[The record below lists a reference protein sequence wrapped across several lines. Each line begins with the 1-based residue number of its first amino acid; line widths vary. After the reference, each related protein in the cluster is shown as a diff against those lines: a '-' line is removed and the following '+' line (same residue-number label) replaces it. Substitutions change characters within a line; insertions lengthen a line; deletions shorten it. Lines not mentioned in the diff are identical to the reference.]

1 MSTGICLLSEP
12 VQHNSNTE
20 QDTVIIFEIF
30 MSALKYISHEK
41 LVQSKWTACVLV
53 NRYLYMYKEQM
64 SDSTYKW
71 FWSLFMAVKI
81 FTLYD
86 SVISLGNMSRYCS
99 LFFKVY
105 NAPHIVI
112 QRRTDEWFHNSC
124 LQCLDLLSDITTLF
138 TRNLFWLAPSPSL
151 LMWWLY
157 TIDYAIFYHVRITT
171 GFAI

>member
-1 MSTGICLLSEP
+1 
-12 VQHNSNTE
+12 
-20 QDTVIIFEIF
+20 
-30 MSALKYISHEK
+30 
-41 LVQSKWTACVLV
+41 
-53 NRYLYMYKEQM
+53 M

-151 LMWWLY
+151 LINVVVVHNWLRY
-157 TIDYAIFYHVRITT
+157 ILPCTYYGRFCYIISARFRIEVN
-171 GFAI
+171 GLSR